1 MILMTEERAS
11 GKKIVVVLSLAV
23 MLLVLCVVL
32 QGCGMEQVQADSNAA
47 GVFRYVRVPL
57 GYILVDQHT
66 GVMYWM
72 TFDGYR
78 DTYSAIT
85 LLVNPDG
92 TPKVWNGETQ

>member
-1 MILMTEERAS
+1 MILMTEERATW
-11 GKKIVVVLSLAV
+11 KKIVVALSLAI
-23 MLLVLCVVL
+23 MLLVLCFVL
-32 QGCGMEQVQADSNAA
+32 QGCMMEQVQADSNAA

-72 TFDGYR
+72 SFDEYR
-78 DTYSAIT
+78 NTYSAIT

-92 TPKVWNGETQ
+92 TPKVWDGDLQ